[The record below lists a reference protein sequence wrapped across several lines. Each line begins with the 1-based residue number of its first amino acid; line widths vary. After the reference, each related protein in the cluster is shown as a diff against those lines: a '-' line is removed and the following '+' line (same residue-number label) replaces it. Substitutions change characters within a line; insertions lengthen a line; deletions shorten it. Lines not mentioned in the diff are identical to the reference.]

1 MNKTFTKFKY
11 MSHYQPIDEL
21 HNRVTDNRWLQIFT
35 AATRGLLGVGF
46 IIPGLI
52 KLFSPIPFG
61 GFIPD
66 DTLIGAFFD
75 AFFQA
80 QELYLFVG
88 IVQVLA
94 GVLLFFPS
102 TVTLG
107 AVMYFPV
114 ILTICAI
121 TIGFSFQGTW
131 IVTSLMVL
139 ANLYLL
145 CWEYDRLKALL
156 PGVSSPLEFRTQ
168 KNLGFWA
175 TMVYGGLLGFL
186 GLGSFMLAVNIHQN
200 ASLWVPIGLL
210 IITLLSGSYLINRYD
225 KWFAR

>member
-1 MNKTFTKFKY
+1 M
-11 MSHYQPIDEL
+11 
-21 HNRVTDNRWLQIFT
+21 
-35 AATRGLLGVGF
+35 GF

-61 GFIPD
+61 GLIPA
-66 DTLIGAFFD
+66 DTPIGGFFD

-80 QELYLFVG
+80 QELYIFVG
-88 IVQVLA
+88 IIQVLA
-94 GVLLFFPS
+94 GVMLFFPT

-107 AVMYFPV
+107 TVMYFPV

-131 IVTSLMVL
+131 VITSLMVL

-145 CWEYDRLKALL
+145 CWEYDRLKVLL
-156 PGVSSPLEFRTQ
+156 PGVSSPMGFTTQ
-168 KNLGFWA
+168 KNLGFLA
-175 TMVYGGLLGFL
+175 TSVYGGILGFL
-186 GLGSFMLAVNIHQN
+186 GLGSFMLAVNIHQD

-210 IITLLSGSYLINRYD
+210 IITLLAGSFLVTQYD
-225 KWFAR
+225 RWFAM

>member
-1 MNKTFTKFKY
+1 MTI
-11 MSHYQPIDEL
+11 SHTLEKL
-21 HNRVTDNRWLQIFT
+21 HSKCINNRWLQIFT

-61 GFIPD
+61 GLIPD
-66 DTLIGAFFD
+66 DTPIGGFFE

-80 QELYLFVG
+80 QELYIFVG
-88 IVQVLA
+88 IIQVLA
-94 GVLLFFPS
+94 GVLLFIPS
-102 TVTLG
+102 TVALG

-139 ANLYLL
+139 ANIYLL
-145 CWEYDRLKALL
+145 CWEFDRLQALL
-156 PGVSSPLEFRTQ
+156 PKVSSPLKFRTQ

-175 TMVYGGLLGFL
+175 TLIYGGILGFL
-186 GLGSFMLAVNIHQN
+186 GLGGFMLAVSIHQDT
-200 ASLWVPIGLL
+200 SLWIPIGLL
-210 IITLLSGSYLINRYD
+210 IITLVSGSYLVNQYD
-225 KWFAR
+225 NWFAREAEKQY

>member
-1 MNKTFTKFKY
+1 
-11 MSHYQPIDEL
+11 MSYYRAIDKL
-21 HNRVTDNRWLQIFT
+21 HNRIINNSWLQIFT

-61 GFIPD
+61 GFIPA
-66 DTLIGAFFD
+66 DTPIGGFFD
-75 AFFQA
+75 AFFRA
-80 QELYLFVG
+80 QELYIFVG
-88 IVQVLA
+88 IIQVLA
-94 GVLLFFPS
+94 GVMLFFPS

-107 AVMYFPV
+107 TVMYFPV

-145 CWEYDRLKALL
+145 CWEYDRLKMLL
-156 PGVSSPLEFRTQ
+156 PGFSSPLGFTAQ
-168 KNLGFWA
+168 KNLGFLA
-175 TMVYGGLLGFL
+175 TLVYGGILGFL
-186 GLGSFMLAVNIHQN
+186 GLGSFMLAVNIHQD
-200 ASLWVPIGLL
+200 ASLWIPIGLL
-210 IITLLSGSYLINRYD
+210 IITLLAGSFLVTQYD
-225 KWFAR
+225 RWFAR